1 MTSPPASGSTAASPR
16 ITSLDEL
23 HAYLHSALQLEHATI
38 PPYLTA
44 LYSLHSGGNSAA
56 WHTLRVVVVEEMLHL
71 SLVAN
76 VLNATGGKP
85 DLTGPGFVP
94 AYPASLPDGER
105 DFAVDLQPLSLD
117 AVGTFLRIERPAE
130 APNEESRLLPR
141 VRTERTLLAASPT
154 DPGMQFYSIGE
165 FYREICRGL
174 EYLHKQYAGQG
185 TELFTGALSRQVTP
199 EYFYSGGGHAIV
211 VTDLESAL
219 DALNF
224 IAEQGEGLGGGIY
237 DDKAELAHYYRFE
250 QLRLGR
256 YYVKGDQPGQPSGPA
271 FDTDWTAVYPVLKNA
286 CLADYPEDSEVYHAA
301 RAFNDSYADF
311 LAFLTSA
318 FTGQPAL
325 LLDAVPRM
333 MRLRDDMS
341 RLIRNP
347 APGRPG
353 MHAAPT
359 FELGGAQ

>member
-1 MTSPPASGSTAASPR
+1 MTSTLTSGGTPTSSK

-23 HAYLHSALQLEHATI
+23 HAYLYKALQLEHATI

-44 LYSLHSGGNSAA
+44 LYSLHSGTNSAA
-56 WHTLRVVVVEEMLHL
+56 WHILRVVVVEEMLHL

-94 AYPASLPDGER
+94 AYPASLPDGET

-117 AVGTFLRIERPAE
+117 AVGTFLKIERPAQ

-141 VRTERTLLAASPT
+141 AKSDRMLLAASPT
-154 DPGMQFYSIGE
+154 EPGMQFYSIGE

-174 EYLHKQYAGQG
+174 EYLHEQYASKGK
-185 TELFTGALSRQVTP
+185 ELFTGDLSRQVTP
-199 EYFYSGGGHAIV
+199 EYFYSGGGEAIV
-211 VTDLESAL
+211 VTNLESAL

-237 DDKAELAHYYRFE
+237 DHKEELAHYYRFE

-271 FDTDWTAVYPVLKNA
+271 FDIDWTAVYPVLKNA
-286 CLADYPEDSEVYHAA
+286 RLADYPESSETYRAA
-301 RAFNDSYADF
+301 REFNDSYAEF
-311 LAFLTSA
+311 LEFLTNA
-318 FTGQPAL
+318 FTGQPTL
-325 LLDAVPRM
+325 LLEAVPRM
-333 MRLRDDMS
+333 MRFRDEMS

-359 FELGGAQ
+359 FELGGAK